1 MEARFPRQAS
11 ACPVAELK
19 SPSGWFSGSSLVVT
33 GSLGRRVRTHRLGLL
48 LIGTSGSSVSWCGQ
62 PGEESPLLVRPGALS
77 PVQGLRPTPGRPRK
91 RRSASSP
98 TCPGFYPATLREVQK
113 NSTTKLSLVTIL
125 ASCLLATM
133 AIGSAQAAMRHH
145 QAASACA
152 AQPGTLRAFFCPAP
166 AAPAK
171 PLHHRHAKA

>member
-1 MEARFPRQAS
+1 MN
-11 ACPVAELK
+11 
-19 SPSGWFSGSSLVVT
+19 T
-33 GSLGRRVRTHRLGLL
+33 
-48 LIGTSGSSVSWCGQ
+48 
-62 PGEESPLLVRPGALS
+62 
-77 PVQGLRPTPGRPRK
+77 
-91 RRSASSP
+91 
-98 TCPGFYPATLREVQK
+98 
-113 NSTTKLSLVTIL
+113 TTKLSLVTVL